1 MASLKTIIFIL
12 LSSVIGYPAQF
23 ALRQIQSGKQLSVN
37 NVFAATSDLRINEIM
52 YSPSQGDP
60 RGEWIELYNSGNE
73 AIRILGGAEKGAWV
87 FVDSSGSHFL
97 AKQPLSGSLTI
108 EPRGFL
114 ILAQDAES
122 FLENYKNFS
131 GNLVDTA
138 MNLPNDFGF
147 IQVKDGQGNVISQ
160 VFWSQNLGADRNKK
174 TLEFTKG
181 IFREGLRDYG
191 TPGSENSVENLI
203 LPPAP
208 SPIPSVLPPSPKP
221 PAPSADGQKPKT
233 GKIIINEILYNP
245 GKNSPSWV
253 ELKNLETK
261 ALDLSD
267 WKIVQLQSK
276 QDVFLDGEIPAVGYK
291 VFNLPDLNKNSETL
305 QIFDGDGKKIFE
317 VRYSSPTPVDWSA
330 ARFEDLIWKIT
341 SRPTPEKDNIYF
353 VPQGIKENFVP
364 QELVPEI
371 SFENASPTAGGPINQ
386 KFPDKNSL
394 VLKGS
399 VISLLLATSF
409 VLAKRKLIL

>member
-1 MASLKTIIFIL
+1 MKLLKTIFLIPL
-12 LSSVIGYPAQF
+12 LLIAGYSVQ
-23 ALRQIQSGKQLSVN
+23 LVDKQLSVKT
-37 NVFAATSDLRINEIM
+37 VFGASSDLRINEIM

-73 AIRILGGAEKGAWV
+73 AIRILGGAEKDAWI
-87 FVDSSGSHFL
+87 FVDSSGTHFL

-108 EPRGFL
+108 EPKGFL

-131 GNLVDTA
+131 GNLVDTV

-147 IQVKDGQGNVISQ
+147 IQIKDGQGNVISQ

-221 PAPSADGQKPKT
+221 TAPPAGEQKPKT
-233 GKIIINEILYNP
+233 GKVIINEIFYNP

-253 ELKNLETK
+253 ELKNQETK
-261 ALDLSD
+261 ALDLGD

-276 QDVFLDGEIPAVGYK
+276 KDVVLDGVIPAAGYK

-305 QIFDGDGKKIFE
+305 QIFDGENKKIFE
-317 VRYSSPTPVDWSA
+317 VRYSSPIPVDWSA
-330 ARFEDLIWKIT
+330 ARFEDSVWKIT

-353 VPQGIKENFVP
+353 VPQGIKETFVP
-364 QELVPEI
+364 QELIPEI
-371 SFENASPTAGGPINQ
+371 SFENASPTAGEPINQ
-386 KFPDKNSL
+386 KPPDKNNL

-399 VISLLLATSF
+399 AVSLLLAAGF
-409 VLAKRKLIL
+409 IFLKKKLTL